1 MEIECMAAGIVVK
14 AVLRENVAEELL
26 GFLDF

>member
-1 MEIECMAAGIVVK
+1 MEIEWMAVWIVVK

-26 GFLDF
+26 GVLDF